1 MIINPKYIK
10 NSMPIYL
17 IASGFFLLSF
27 QVRLTGQVEVPD
39 SVVSL
44 RIQHI
49 QNILDR
55 NKRNAD
61 LWNYGWIGAYS
72 AGTAVQGVVY
82 FLSNKENT
90 KQDMA
95 LGAGTTLL
103 AGLFQIIDPLEIG
116 CKARKLAEIPGFTPG
131 ERQKK
136 LIFAEETF
144 MNVAKREK
152 SGKSWKIHALNGAV
166 NLGSGLITWLGFK
179 RSVWDGIANFAMNSV
194 ISELQILTQPTGT
207 SKAYNLYKQKYDP
220 EIGYHARKPKPDYF
234 VGAGF
239 SGISFKI
246 VF

>member
-61 LWNYGWIGAYS
+61 LWNYGWISAYS
-72 AGTAVQGVVY
+72 AGTAVQGLIY
-82 FLSNKENT
+82 FTNENERT

-95 LGAGTTLL
+95 LGAATTLL
-103 AGLFQIIDPLEIG
+103 AGLFQVIDPLEIG
-116 CKARKLAEIPGFTPG
+116 CKAKNLKKISGDTPG

-166 NLGSGLITWLGFK
+166 NLSSGLITWIGFK
-179 RSVWDGIANFAMNSV
+179 RSVWDGVVNFAINSA
-194 ISELQILTQPTGT
+194 ISELQILTQPTRT
-207 SKAYNLYKQKYDP
+207 LKAFNLYKKKYDP
-220 EIGYHARKPKPDYF
+220 AIGLHSIKPYPAYL
-234 VGAGF
+234 VGAGL
-239 SGISFKI
+239 SGISMKI